1 MGLKMTDTSKAAIAA
16 VVEGLGKGSLTYTHI
31 GGTVYSAPTQQH
43 REAASLISALEA
55 ERDTLKQIN
64 ANLMGDDENVPRY
77 TTRRLKQEIAR
88 HMEAAAFRKG
98 RQDD

>member
-1 MGLKMTDTSKAAIAA
+1 MTDTSKPAVAA
-16 VVEGLGKGSLTYTHI
+16 VVERLCDL
-31 GGTVYSAPTQQH
+31 GTVEDWDDWYSQVLALA
-43 REAASLISALEA
+43 EDAASLISALEA

-88 HMEAAAFRKG
+88 AEAAALRKG
-98 RQDD
+98 GEHA